1 LRAILP
7 GPRLIVRE
15 AQVSE
20 QLLSFLVFASA
31 LVLLLSGIP
40 IWTGLTGVA
49 LFYILMLSPDLF
61 QTVPYV
67 FYSGM
72 DSFAL
77 LAIPLFILLSAP
89 IAVSRASG
97 DLYEALHRWLYRLP
111 GGLGISTMLAC
122 GIFAALCGSSPATA
136 AAIGGI
142 GIPQMRSRGYT
153 PSLACGLIAHAG
165 TFGILIPPSITMIL
179 YGIATETS
187 IGKCFIA
194 GILPGLLEILLS
206 CIWVV
211 LYLVFTAAGKDLKA
225 RQLELRQRAHR
236 LSGGE
241 GPAMDERYT
250 LKEKLSYVPRVF
262 PFVLIIFGIMGSL
275 YGGWATPSEAAGV
288 GAVLSLA
295 LVMGIYRM
303 YRWQDLKTILAK
315 ALNES
320 TMILMIMAAAL
331 LFSFVCSDLYVTQ
344 SMAELILGLPLGKW
358 GIVVFINLL
367 LLVLGFFI
375 PPAAVILMVA
385 PMLIPVITGLGFDP
399 VWFAVI
405 MTVNLEIGL
414 VTPPVGLNL
423 YVVKGIA
430 PDVPMSEV
438 LKGVLPFV
446 IIEMIVIAAVCV
458 FPALALWLP
467 SKMIG

>member
-1 LRAILP
+1 
-7 GPRLIVRE
+7 
-15 AQVSE
+15 VSE
-20 QLLSFLVFASA
+20 QVLSILVFGSA
-31 LVLLLSGIP
+31 LLILLSGIP
-40 IWTGLTGVA
+40 IWAGLAGVS
-49 LFYILMLSPDLF
+49 LLYILIFNPALLT
-61 QTVPYV
+61 TVPFV
-67 FYSGM
+67 FHGSM

-89 IAVSRASG
+89 IGASRAAS

-111 GGLGISTMLAC
+111 GGLGISSMLAC
-122 GIFAALCGSSPATA
+122 GVFAALCGSSPATA

-142 GIPQMRSRGYT
+142 GIPEMRRRGYP

-194 GILPGLLEILLS
+194 GILPGILEILLS

-211 LYLVFTAAGKDLKA
+211 FYFRFTGAGQA
-225 RQLELRQRAHR
+225 IGQRQLEAWQAGHTGVAEAVEHY
-236 LSGGE
+236 S
-241 GPAMDERYT
+241 
-250 LKEKLSYVPRVF
+250 LKEQLAYLPRVM
-262 PFVLIIFGIMGSL
+262 PFILIIAGIMGSL

-288 GAVLSLA
+288 GAVMSLL
-295 LVMGIYRM
+295 LVMIIYRIW
-303 YRWQDLKTILAK
+303 RWREIRPILTK
-315 ALNES
+315 ALTES

-344 SMAELILGLPLGKW
+344 ALAELILAVPLGKW
-358 GIVVFINLL
+358 GIILLINILL
-367 LLVLGFFI
+367 LILGFFI
-375 PPAAVILMVA
+375 PPAAVILMVG
-385 PMLIPVITGLGFDP
+385 PLLLPVIEGLGFDP

-423 YVVKGIA
+423 YIVKGIA
-430 PDVPMSEV
+430 PDVPLAQV
-438 LKGVLPFV
+438 LWGVVPFV
-446 IIEMIVIAAVCV
+446 IIEGVVIVAVCV
-458 FPALALWLP
+458 WPELALWLP
-467 SKMIG
+467 NKMLG

>member
-1 LRAILP
+1 M
-7 GPRLIVRE
+7 
-15 AQVSE
+15 SE
-20 QLLSFLVFASA
+20 QLLGVAVFGSA
-31 LVLLLSGIP
+31 LVILMSGIP
-40 IWTGLTGVA
+40 IWAGLAGISLFWA
-49 LFYILMLSPDLF
+49 LLFSPEILP
-61 QTVPYV
+61 TVPLV
-67 FYSGM
+67 LYSSM

-89 IAVSRASG
+89 IALSRASS

-122 GIFAALCGSSPATA
+122 GVFAALCGSSPATA

-142 GIPQMRSRGYT
+142 GIPEMRRRGYS
-153 PSLACGLIAHAG
+153 PRLACGLIAHAG

-194 GILPGLLEILLS
+194 GVLPGLLEILLS
-206 CIWVV
+206 CLWVGFYV
-211 LYLVFTAAGKDLKA
+211 TFSKDGRSIRRGGRMKEGGEPSLEVYSLREKLLYL
-225 RQLELRQRAHR
+225 
-236 LSGGE
+236 
-241 GPAMDERYT
+241 
-250 LKEKLSYVPRVF
+250 PRVL
-262 PFVLIIFGIMGSL
+262 PFILIIVGIMGSL

-288 GAVLSLA
+288 GAVLSLVF
-295 LVMGIYRM
+295 VMVLYGM
-303 YRWQDLKTILAK
+303 YRWRDLREILLK

-344 SMAELILGLPLGKW
+344 SLANLILGLPVGKW
-358 GIVVFINLL
+358 GIIVLINLL

-385 PMLIPVITGLGFDP
+385 PMLLPVIKGLGFDP

-423 YVVKGIA
+423 YIVKGIA
-430 PDVPMSEV
+430 PDVPLSQV
-438 LKGVLPFV
+438 LIGVLPFV

-458 FPALALWLP
+458 FPGLALWLP